1 MEDSKKREF
10 QTNLTCSSDKS
21 VVECFGMIQV
31 TRKDNKEGL
40 ENLIRRFNRKVASA
54 GVIATVKNNEFFTK
68 PLSKRDR
75 REKAIIRKARKS
87 EKMKRIRLG
96 QK

>member
-1 MEDSKKREF
+1 
-10 QTNLTCSSDKS
+10 
-21 VVECFGMIQV
+21 MIQV
-31 TRKDNKEGL
+31 TRKDNKEGV

-54 GVIATVKNNEFFTK
+54 GVIATAKNNEFFTK

-75 REKAIIRKARKS
+75 REKAIIRKSRKAD
-87 EKMKRIRLG
+87 KMKRIRLG